1 MSMSYLDNLI
11 SRKASPP
18 RPEKRLQTFIG
29 GDFEETG
36 KEFLDY
42 FLILGELEPDETILD
57 VGCGCGRMTL
67 PLTTFLNE
75 KGQYFGFDIVKESI
89 NWCQKHISAASPNFH
104 FTHAKIY
111 NQFYNPKGKIASD
124 EYIFPYPDKKF
135 DFVILTSVFTHLV
148 PRDMEH
154 YLSEISR
161 TLKKD
166 GRCLITFFLLNEETK
181 KLFKEKPQ
189 KFEFI
194 YGEGVYRTI
203 DPVILESAISFD
215 ETYIR
220 EMFTKNNLKIKDPI
234 HYGSWCGREIHL
246 SFQDIII
253 AYKD

>member
-1 MSMSYLDNLI
+1 MSILVNLF
-11 SRKASPP
+11 SRKTSSPLP
-18 RPEKRLQTFIG
+18 KKRLQTFIG

-89 NWCQKHISAASPNFH
+89 NWCQKNISIPCPNFH
-104 FTHAKIY
+104 FIHADIY

-124 EYIFPYPDKKF
+124 KYIFPYSDNKF
-135 DFVILTSVFTHLV
+135 DFIILTSVFTHLV
-148 PRDMEH
+148 PKDMEH

-189 KFEFI
+189 TFEFI

-220 EMFTKNNLKIKDPI
+220 EIFTKNNLKIKEPI
-234 HYGSWCGREIHL
+234 HYGSWCNRESHL
-246 SFQDIII
+246 SFQDIVI
-253 AYKD
+253 AYKE